1 LTQGIWYPNYC
12 SSPQDLAQGAASQQK
27 LIDAA
32 AAVSSRTEHAE
43 VTERQLKSLP
53 AKLAQIQGSSAAAA
67 DADVAEDAVEADM
80 DEEAEESGDE
90 DELGSISS
98 GKDSE
103 IDDDEEVADAEE
115 GTGADLG
122 ALAAGAPME
131 RESASARE
139 GEAQLASAGE
149 SLLDA
154 TSCPSW
160 VLSPLIMC
168 CCYENLSTAL
178 GSCSKIFQIML
189 VAPGSVLVQETCLLS
204 GMRNVSC
211 QYMLHLCSG
220 NC

>member
-1 LTQGIWYPNYC
+1 MTQGIWYPSYC
-12 SSPQDLAQGAASQQK
+12 PSPQDLAQGAASQQK

-115 GTGADLG
+115 GTGADVG
-122 ALAAGAPME
+122 ALAAGVEVAAPME

-154 TSCPSW
+154 TPCPSW

-168 CCYENLSTAL
+168 CCCESLSTAL
-178 GSCSKIFQIML
+178 DS
-189 VAPGSVLVQETCLLS
+189 
-204 GMRNVSC
+204 
-211 QYMLHLCSG
+211 
-220 NC
+220 

>member
-1 LTQGIWYPNYC
+1 LTQGIWYPSYC
-12 SSPQDLAQGAASQQK
+12 PSPQDLAQGAASQQK

-67 DADVAEDAVEADM
+67 NADVAADADVAEDAVEADM
-80 DEEAEESGDE
+80 AEEAEESDDE

-98 GKDSE
+98 GEDSE
-103 IDDDEEVADAEE
+103 VDDDEEVADAEE
-115 GTGADLG
+115 GTGADVG
-122 ALAAGAPME
+122 ALAAGVEVAAPME

-154 TSCPSW
+154 TPCPSW

-168 CCYENLSTAL
+168 CCCESLSTAL
-178 GSCSKIFQIML
+178 DS
-189 VAPGSVLVQETCLLS
+189 
-204 GMRNVSC
+204 
-211 QYMLHLCSG
+211 
-220 NC
+220 